1 MKIAFI
7 GGGRIVRIIL
17 DGLKRADSLPENISV
32 YDKDEKA
39 LKRLERFPISTGT
52 DNRKAADADIIFL
65 AVHPPIIRSV
75 LQEIKGSL
83 KDDSIIVSLAPKV
96 TIKQI
101 RDQTGSQK
109 VARIIPNAPSII
121 NKGYNPITFSKSI
134 KRKEKEKLLEILEP
148 LGEFPEVDEDKLEAY
163 AVITAMGPTYFW
175 FQLIELE
182 KLAKSFGMDTDEAK
196 KAIEKMVKGAVDVLY
211 HSQLKRDEI
220 LDLIPVKPLGE
231 SEAEIKSIYK
241 NKLNAIFKQLKG

>member
-7 GGGRIVRIIL
+7 GGGRIVRIL
-17 DGLKRADSLPENISV
+17 LEGLKRADKLPENISV

-39 LKRLERFPISTGT
+39 LEKLKKFPVKTGT
-52 DNRKAADADIIFL
+52 DNKKAAEAEIIFL
-65 AVHPPIIRSV
+65 AVHPPNIGSV
-75 LQEIKGSL
+75 LQEIKESL
-83 KDDSIIVSLAPKV
+83 KRDTIIVSLAPKV

-101 RDQTGSQK
+101 RDQTRSK
-109 VARIIPNAPSII
+109 KIVRIIPNAPSII

-134 KRKEKEKLLEILEP
+134 KTKEKEKLLEILEP
-148 LGEFPEVDEDKLEAY
+148 LGEFPEVDENKLEAY

-175 FQLIELE
+175 FQFIELE
-182 KLAKSFGMDTDEAK
+182 KLAKSFGMDADEAK

-241 NKLNAIFKQLKG
+241 NKLDAIFKQLKG